1 VIHDTRDRPPLIR
14 RPQVSYVGDMPDWN
28 LVTSAHVRTAL
39 EECDRLGSRDF
50 VSRYGFRNAHAY
62 RLWHRG
68 AEYDATAVLGVAYL
82 HATGRPATW
91 EDFPDGQDGA
101 AKQLTDLGFDVVV
114 EEQGLTT
121 SRPRAAA
128 APAKKAAAPA
138 KKAAAPAKRA
148 AAKPERVFTIC
159 PRCQMALPST
169 GICDN
174 CD

>member
-1 VIHDTRDRPPLIR
+1 
-14 RPQVSYVGDMPDWN
+14 M
-28 LVTSAHVRTAL
+28 
-39 EECDRLGSRDF
+39 CDRLGSRDF

-68 AEYDATAVLGVAYL
+68 DEYDATAVLGVAYL

-91 EDFPDGQDGA
+91 DGLHRRQDGA

-114 EEQGLTT
+114 EEQSVTT
-121 SRPRAAA
+121 TRTR
-128 APAKKAAAPA
+128 
-138 KKAAAPAKRA
+138 AAAPAKRV
-148 AAKPERVFTIC
+148 AKPERVFTIC

>member
-1 VIHDTRDRPPLIR
+1 
-14 RPQVSYVGDMPDWN
+14 MADWN
-28 LVTSAHVRTAL
+28 LVTPAHVQTAL
-39 EECDRLGSRDF
+39 EMCDRLGSRDF

-82 HATGRPATW
+82 HATGTPATW
-91 EDFPDGQDGA
+91 ADFPDGQDGA
-101 AKQLTDLGFDVVV
+101 AKQLTELGYDVVV
-114 EEQGLTT
+114 EEQSVATT
-121 SRPRAAA
+121 RARAAA
-128 APAKKAAAPA
+128 PV
-138 KKAAAPAKRA
+138 KRV
-148 AAKPERVFTIC
+148 AKPERVFTIC

>member
-1 VIHDTRDRPPLIR
+1 
-14 RPQVSYVGDMPDWN
+14 MPDWN
-28 LVTSAHVRTAL
+28 LVTPAHVLTAL
-39 EECDRLGSRDF
+39 TEADQLGSREF

-101 AKQLTDLGFDVVV
+101 AKQLADLGFDVVV
-114 EEQGLTT
+114 EEQSVAS
-121 SRPRAAA
+121 SRTRAAA
-128 APAKKAAAPA
+128 APV
-138 KKAAAPAKRA
+138 KRA
-148 AAKPERVFTIC
+148 ARPEPVFTIC
-159 PRCQMALPST
+159 PTCQMALPAT

>member
-1 VIHDTRDRPPLIR
+1 
-14 RPQVSYVGDMPDWN
+14 MPDWN
-28 LVTSAHVRTAL
+28 LVTPAHVRTAL

-62 RLWHRG
+62 RLWQRG

-128 APAKKAAAPA
+128 PA

>member
-1 VIHDTRDRPPLIR
+1 
-14 RPQVSYVGDMPDWN
+14 MPDWN